1 MERCV
6 VAWWQVATDV
16 SVVFFCLFSCAFVV
30 CVWLLCSDG
39 GCPFCTSTNT
49 GTDLD
54 DVETR
59 AIEATRKQAVARGDP
74 DTLRKDRWEVINV
87 TVG

>member
-1 MERCV
+1 MLRGGK
-6 VAWWQVATDV
+6 WQLTLVLC
-16 SVVFFCLFSCAFVV
+16 SFVCFPV
-30 CVWLLCSDG
+30 HLLCSDG

>member
-1 MERCV
+1 ML
-6 VAWWQVATDV
+6 TL
-16 SVVFFCLFSCAFVV
+16 SVVFFCV
-30 CVWLLCSDG
+30 LLCSFVCFAVPWSDG
-39 GCPFCTSTNT
+39 GCPFCASTNT

>member
-1 MERCV
+1 ML
-6 VAWWQVATDV
+6 TL
-16 SVVFFCLFSCAFVV
+16 SVVFFCVLLCSFVCFVCFAVHLLSVSFVV
-30 CVWLLCSDG
+30 PWSDG
-39 GCPFCTSTNT
+39 GCPFCASTNT